1 MDIFYVVH
9 YICGFIS
16 LLSTAFLLFL
26 VVKHSPKEM
35 NVYRWFVFYL
45 SATDATTNA
54 ILLIADIEPLFMAYW
69 IAGGERE

>member
-1 MDIFYVVH
+1 
-9 YICGFIS
+9 
-16 LLSTAFLLFL
+16 
-26 VVKHSPKEM
+26 VKHSPKEM